1 MKARVIES
9 EDIHLYSESFGRTD
23 DPATLLIMGATAS
36 GAWWPDEFCTALAN
50 HRRFVIRYDH
60 RDTGGSTSYEP
71 GTARYTVE
79 DLADDAIRVLDG
91 YGIKAAHIVGMSLG
105 GYIAQLLALKYSD
118 RILTITTI
126 ASERLAAAD
135 PSMPGISPELLEY
148 HSRAAELD
156 WNDRE
161 AVAEYRVGAWELLS
175 GSAHEFEPGLI
186 RTMATT
192 DLSRTPNPLTAFNHA
207 ELGEAT
213 GWIDR
218 LKEIKQP
225 VLVIHGTDDIV
236 LPYVH
241 AEALYEALPNARLV
255 KLEGT
260 GHELPRAVWPVTVNE
275 IVRHTMESAIGR
287 PPRKTGAIARGHRQ

>member
-1 MKARVIES
+1 MRAKVVES
-9 EDIHLYSESFGRTD
+9 EGIQLYSESFGGAD

-36 GAWWPDEFCTALAN
+36 GAWWPDELCAALAN
-50 HRRFVIRYDH
+50 HGRFVIRYDH

-71 GTARYTVE
+71 GAPKYNVE
-79 DLADDAIRVLDG
+79 DLADDAIRILDG
-91 YGIKAAHIVGMSLG
+91 YGIRTAHVVGMSLG
-105 GYIAQLLALKYSD
+105 GYIAQLLALKYSN

-135 PSMPGISPELLEY
+135 PAMPGISPELLEY
-148 HSRAAELD
+148 HSRAAELAWD
-156 WNDRE
+156 DRD
-161 AVAEYRVGAWELLS
+161 AVIEYWVGAWALLS
-175 GSAHEFEPGLI
+175 GSAHEFEPDLI
-186 RTMATT
+186 RTMAAAN
-192 DLSRTPNPLTAFNHA
+192 LARTPNPITAFNHA
-207 ELGEAT
+207 GLGDAT

-218 LKEIKQP
+218 LEEIKQP

-260 GHELPRAVWPVTVNE
+260 GHELPRAVWPVVVDE
-275 IVRHTMESAIGR
+275 IVRHTTR
-287 PPRKTGAIARGHRQ
+287 